1 MGQHPEPEGAHMTLD
16 DIAGYFVLIALLG
29 AGWIIFSSDD

>member
-1 MGQHPEPEGAHMTLD
+1 MGLE

-29 AGWIIFSSDD
+29 CGWILFSDNGDD